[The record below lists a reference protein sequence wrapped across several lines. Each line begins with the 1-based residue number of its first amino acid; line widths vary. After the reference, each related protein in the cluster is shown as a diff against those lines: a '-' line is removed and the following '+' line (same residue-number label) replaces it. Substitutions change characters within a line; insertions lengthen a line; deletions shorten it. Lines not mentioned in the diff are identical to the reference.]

1 MRCLRVAPNVA
12 LAAAIIFAAPLAAR
26 ASDLDLT
33 PPKEPAHDLP
43 LRPDLPGCDRWT
55 DDCVTCTR
63 TKENDAPVC
72 SNIGIACQPKTI
84 RCVGG
89 ENLSNGQR
97 GK

>member
-1 MRCLRVAPNVA
+1 MHCLRVAPSVA
-12 LAAAIIFAAPLAAR
+12 LAAAIIFAAPLAAT

-33 PPKEPAHDLP
+33 PPHEPAHDLP

-63 TKENDAPVC
+63 AKENNAPAC
-72 SNIGIACQPKTI
+72 SNIGIACQPKTV
-84 RCVGG
+84 RC
-89 ENLSNGQR
+89 LSSESPSSEQR